1 MKLNKKGYMLVEII
15 VAFTLAMT
23 ISYYLLNLAYKF
35 KNKDEDLYMQ
45 TIYEKDKIIITKNIM
60 NDLERGTTSNITINQ
75 NENNN
80 DTEVTFKIEELGD
93 LGNRKLKIYKIDNV
107 YTIEYGKTNGTSFD
121 MTDKSYYKK
130 ELEKSLQI
138 EKITCNKDGSML
150 KITIHLKSI
159 YDDNDY
165 SIKLIAQKS

>member
-15 VAFTLAMT
+15 VAFTLAMA

-60 NDLERGTTSNITINQ
+60 NDLERGTISNI
-75 NENNN
+75 NESGN
-80 DTEVTFKIEELGD
+80 EITFKITELGD
-93 LGNRKLKIYKIDNV
+93 AGNRKLSINNHTH
-107 YTIEYGKTNGTSFD
+107 TIEYGKTNGTSFD
-121 MTDKSYYKK
+121 TTDKSYYKK

-138 EKITCNKDGSML
+138 GEISYNKDGSML
-150 KITIHLKSI
+150 KITIELKSI